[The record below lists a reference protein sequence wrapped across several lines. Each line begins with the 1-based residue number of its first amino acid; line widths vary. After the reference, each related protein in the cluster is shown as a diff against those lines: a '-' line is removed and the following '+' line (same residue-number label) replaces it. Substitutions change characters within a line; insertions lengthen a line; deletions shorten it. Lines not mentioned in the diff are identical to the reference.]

1 MISPPAPQVLAA
13 DALAEQVLRPHAEWV
28 DQHLVPR
35 THLDAL
41 SQAGLLGVT
50 APAELGGG
58 GAPAAVGRAVAE
70 TLAGACGATW
80 FVWTQLALPLSTMV
94 RAQHPRAGEL
104 ASGTLLSG
112 VAVAHLR
119 RPGPP
124 AVTATP
130 VASGWR
136 LDGHVGWMTGWGLC
150 QVFVLFALTAAG
162 QVVSVLVEAKDQPGL
177 TSSAPMRL
185 AAMAATSTVVLDLD
199 GLLVGPEA
207 VVEVVDAA
215 VWQAADSVK
224 TVNASPHNF
233 GLQRETTRLL
243 ALAAESHEDPTA
255 ARLATRLAEQGEQ
268 LRDTAYALIDEVP
281 AGEQLDVRLA
291 VRAQTLDLVMRSATA
306 LVAATGGSA
315 MALDAAP
322 QRLAREAMFQVVQ
335 AQTAPV
341 REASLSLMLA
351 QGTARR

>member
-1 MISPPAPQVLAA
+1 MLISPLAPQVLAA
-13 DALAEQVLRPHAEWV
+13 ETLAGQVLRPHAEWV
-28 DQHLVPR
+28 DQNLVPR
-35 THLDAL
+35 SHLTAL
-41 SQAGLLGVT
+41 ADAGLLGVT
-50 APAELGGG
+50 APVGLGGG
-58 GAPAAVGRAVAE
+58 GAPAAAGRAVAE

-80 FVWTQLALPLSTMV
+80 FVWTQHALPLSTMV
-94 RAQHPRAGEL
+94 RAQHPRAAEL

-130 VASGWR
+130 VGAGWR

-150 QVFVLFALTAAG
+150 EVFLLFAMTTDG

-199 GLLVGPEA
+199 GLQVGPEA

-215 VWQAADSVK
+215 SWQAADSLK

-233 GLQRETTRLL
+233 GLQREIVRRLT
-243 ALAAESHEDPTA
+243 AAAESHDDRTA
-255 ARLATRLAEQGEQ
+255 ARLARHLAEQGED
-268 LRDTAYALIDEVP
+268 LRATAYALLDDVP

-291 VRAQTLDLVMRSATA
+291 VRAQSLDLVVRSATA
-306 LVAATGGSA
+306 LIAATGGSA

-322 QRLAREAMFQVVQ
+322 QRLAREALFHVVQ

-341 REASLSLMLA
+341 REATLSLMTK
-351 QGTARR
+351 Q